1 MKLVTDE
8 KAFDLAVQLLQND
21 KDIQEQL
28 LESDDNIKSELLN
41 TYDNLEKTLTEE
53 NNSIKEELKTK
64 ASTED
69 VDNSIIESKKYINS
83 ALTIRE
89 F

>member
-1 MKLVTDE
+1 MKLVTDD

-28 LESDDNIKSELLN
+28 LENDDNVKSELLN
-41 TYDNLEKTLTEE
+41 NFVDLEQTLTEE

-69 VDNSIIESKKYINS
+69 VNNSVIESKKYINS